1 MDTKGAMRNL
11 LPLLQKRFLST
22 SSSSTPTL
30 SPLSTAPSSSFTV
43 DFLINS
49 CGLPSK
55 SALSVSQKLQLVEKS
70 IQKPQSVLEFLK
82 AHGFKETQV
91 VKLIEKRPVILRR
104 GVDTNLKP
112 KFEFLIANGFVGKL
126 LPELI
131 TSNPNVLERA
141 LESNMKPCF
150 EYFKSILGSNDMIV
164 AASKRCAVFLT
175 YDWKSIIQPNVELL
189 IKEGV
194 PEERVVKMIVAQP
207 RIIYQRRDRMVY
219 AVNAVKNLGLEPKAP
234 MFIYALRSMLSMNEF
249 TWKKKIEVM
258 KSFGWT
264 EEEILQA
271 FKQYPFQLSSSEEK
285 MRKSMD
291 FLLNTIK
298 MERQAIMAC
307 PKFLMYST
315 EKRLRPRY
323 DVLKILKSKK
333 LIEIGKKTNYL
344 LTVSE
349 KNFLENYVTKYADK
363 VPGLLEVYRGTT
375 KTER

>member
-1 MDTKGAMRNL
+1 
-11 LPLLQKRFLST
+11 
-22 SSSSTPTL
+22 
-30 SPLSTAPSSSFTV
+30 
-43 DFLINS
+43 
-49 CGLPSK
+49 
-55 SALSVSQKLQLVEKS
+55 
-70 IQKPQSVLEFLK
+70 
-82 AHGFKETQV
+82 
-91 VKLIEKRPVILRR
+91 
-104 GVDTNLKP
+104 
-112 KFEFLIANGFVGKL
+112 
-126 LPELI
+126 
-131 TSNPNVLERA
+131 
-141 LESNMKPCF
+141 
-150 EYFKSILGSNDMIV
+150 
-164 AASKRCAVFLT
+164 
-175 YDWKSIIQPNVELL
+175 
-189 IKEGV
+189 
-194 PEERVVKMIVAQP
+194 
-207 RIIYQRRDRMVY
+207 
-219 AVNAVKNLGLEPKAP
+219 
-234 MFIYALRSMLSMNEF
+234 
-249 TWKKKIEVM
+249 M

-264 EEEILQA
+264 EEEILRA

-298 MERQAIMAC
+298 MERQAIIAC

>member
-1 MDTKGAMRNL
+1 MSAKVAMRNL
-11 LPLLQKRFLST
+11 LPLLQKRLLST
-22 SSSSTPTL
+22 LSSSTPTL
-30 SPLSTAPSSSFTV
+30 SPLSTDPSSSFTV

-49 CGLPSK
+49 CGLSTN
-55 SALSVSQKLQLVEKS
+55 SALSVSQKLHLGEKN

-82 AHGFKETQV
+82 AHGFKEAHV
-91 VKLIEKRPVILRR
+91 VKLIEKRPGVLRR

-112 KFEFLIANGFVGKL
+112 KFEFLIANGFVGEL
-126 LPELI
+126 LPDLI

-141 LESNMKPCF
+141 LESNIKPCF
-150 EYFKSILGSNDMIV
+150 EYWKSILGSNDKFIAV
-164 AASKRCAVFLT
+164 SKRCAVLLT
-175 YDWKSIIQPNVELL
+175 YDCKSIIQPNVELL

-207 RIIYQRRDRMVY
+207 RIIYQRRDRMAY
-219 AVNAVKNLGLEPKAP
+219 AINAVKNLGLEPKAP

-271 FKQYPFQLSSSEEK
+271 FKRYPFQLSSSEEK
-285 MRKSMD
+285 IRRSMD
-291 FLLNTIK
+291 FLLNTLK
-298 MERQAIMAC
+298 MEKQAIIAC

-323 DVLKILKSKK
+323 DVLKILNSKK
-333 LIEIGKKTNYL
+333 LIEIGKKMNYL
-344 LTVSE
+344 LVTE
-349 KNFLENYVTKYADK
+349 KRFLENYVIKFANE
-363 VPGLLEVYRGTT
+363 VPGLLEVYMGTT
-375 KTER
+375 KTKR

>member
-1 MDTKGAMRNL
+1 
-11 LPLLQKRFLST
+11 
-22 SSSSTPTL
+22 
-30 SPLSTAPSSSFTV
+30 
-43 DFLINS
+43 
-49 CGLPSK
+49 
-55 SALSVSQKLQLVEKS
+55 
-70 IQKPQSVLEFLK
+70 
-82 AHGFKETQV
+82 
-91 VKLIEKRPVILRR
+91 
-104 GVDTNLKP
+104 
-112 KFEFLIANGFVGKL
+112 
-126 LPELI
+126 
-131 TSNPNVLERA
+131 
-141 LESNMKPCF
+141 
-150 EYFKSILGSNDMIV
+150 MIV

-234 MFIYALRSMLSMNEF
+234 MFIYALRSILSMNEF

-264 EEEILQA
+264 EEEILRA

-298 MERQAIMAC
+298 MERQAIIAC